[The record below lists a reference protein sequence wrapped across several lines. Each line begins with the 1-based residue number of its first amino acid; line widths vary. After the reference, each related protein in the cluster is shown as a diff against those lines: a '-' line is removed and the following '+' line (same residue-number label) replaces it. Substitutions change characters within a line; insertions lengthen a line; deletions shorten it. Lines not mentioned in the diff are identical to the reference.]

1 MKLRLIKLFLT
12 SGFIALASLSY
23 SLVMSSMQ
31 GEWPA
36 HWPKELSRFRSSS
49 ETYSILTANQAD
61 VHVIPFNNSED
72 FENAWPHLLSLLSD
86 GSKIEVT
93 YASDDNTNGLYED
106 GIPCV
111 RVSTPTKPVSTNLY
125 DENQIS
131 VDYNTGQI
139 FWPDYIYNESD
150 QLPEYFALNKDET
163 GEKLIP
169 VSREEF
175 LADFK
180 SQKLTYGFV
189 YRCRT
194 DIEIV
199 VDDDVINM
207 DNIDIPTTVT
217 LVYNYSTK

>member
-1 MKLRLIKLFLT
+1 MIKLCLKKLSLT
-12 SGFIALASLSY
+12 CGLIAVANLSY

-36 HWPKELSRFRSSS
+36 HWPKELSQFRSSS
-49 ETYSILTANQAD
+49 ETYSILAANQAD

-72 FENAWPHLLSLLSD
+72 FENAWPHLLSLLTD
-86 GSKIEVT
+86 GSEILVT
-93 YASDDNTNGLYED
+93 DAADDDSNRLYTD

-111 RVSTPTKPVSTNLY
+111 RVSTPIKPVWTKLY
-125 DENQIS
+125 NENQIS
-131 VDYNTGQI
+131 VDHNTGQI
-139 FWPDYIYNESD
+139 FWPDYIYNESG

-180 SQKLTYGFV
+180 SQKITYGFV
-189 YRCRT
+189 YRCRR

-199 VDDDVINM
+199 VDDDVINL
-207 DNIDIPTTVT
+207 DSIDIPTTVT
-217 LVYNYSTK
+217 LVYN